1 MKWSKILHVVTFI
14 SGILGVLALIG
25 AWIAGE
31 GGRFLGIIQQ
41 HLFYDSFA
49 LFMFA
54 ILLALGTIIHQNE
67 EGKK

>member
-1 MKWSKILHVVTFI
+1 MKWSPILHMVTFI
-14 SGILGVLALIG
+14 SGIAGVLALIG

-67 EGKK
+67 EGMK